1 MTIFSES
8 GRKLAA
14 SAAFWYDIYVNSW
27 PDAGYSISVKYRAS
41 SIEYRESSM
50 QCQIC
55 NKNDATI
62 HLTEIAEGVR
72 AEMHVCEHCAQEQG
86 IAVKSQIP
94 LNELLSSLLAVQPT
108 DEELFG
114 PSEKG
119 AACPHCGFTLAQ
131 FRKEAVLGCPYD
143 YEVFEKPLLNLIKKA
158 HNGKTNHCGK
168 VPSKTST
175 GTKEQIKLIALR
187 QQLEAAVRS
196 EDYERAAKLRDKI
209 NKCEN

>member
-1 MTIFSES
+1 M
-8 GRKLAA
+8 L
-14 SAAFWYDIYVNSW
+14 
-27 PDAGYSISVKYRAS
+27 
-41 SIEYRESSM
+41 
-50 QCQIC
+50 CQIC

-62 HLTEIAEGVR
+62 HLTEIADGVR
-72 AEMHVCEHCAQEQG
+72 AEMHICEHCALEQG

-158 HNGKTNHCGK
+158 HNGKTTHCGK

-175 GTKEQIKLIALR
+175 GTKEQIKLIVLR
-187 QQLEAAVRS
+187 QQLEDALRS
-196 EDYERAAKLRDKI
+196 ENYERAAKLRDEIKKSQ
-209 NKCEN
+209 N

>member
-1 MTIFSES
+1 
-8 GRKLAA
+8 
-14 SAAFWYDIYVNSW
+14 
-27 PDAGYSISVKYRAS
+27 
-41 SIEYRESSM
+41 M

-62 HLTEIAEGVR
+62 HLTEIADGVR
-72 AEMHVCEHCAQEQG
+72 AEMHICENCAQEQG

-94 LNELLSSLLAVQPT
+94 LNELLNSLLAVQPT

-119 AACPHCGFTLAQ
+119 DSTSCPHCGFTLDQ

-143 YEVFEKPLLNLIKKA
+143 YEIFEKPLHRLIEKA
-158 HNGKTNHCGK
+158 HNGKTTHCGK

-175 GTKEQIKLIALR
+175 GTKKQIKLITLR
-187 QQLEAAVRS
+187 QQLEAAVQS
-196 EDYERAAKLRDKI
+196 EDYEMAAKLRDKI
-209 NKCEN
+209 KKYEISKHEADRSK

>member
-1 MTIFSES
+1 
-8 GRKLAA
+8 
-14 SAAFWYDIYVNSW
+14 
-27 PDAGYSISVKYRAS
+27 
-41 SIEYRESSM
+41 M

-62 HLTEIAEGVR
+62 HLTEIADGMR
-72 AEMHVCEHCAQEQG
+72 AEMHICERCAQEQG

-119 AACPHCGFTLAQ
+119 ISTSCPHCGFTLDQ

-143 YEVFEKPLLNLIKKA
+143 YEIFEEPLRRLIEKA
-158 HNGKTNHCGK
+158 HNGKTTHCGK

-175 GTKEQIKLIALR
+175 GTKKQIKLITLR
-187 QQLEAAVRS
+187 QQLDAAVIS
-196 EDYERAAKLRDKI
+196 EDYEMAAKLRDKI
-209 NKCEN
+209 RKYETGKHEADRSK